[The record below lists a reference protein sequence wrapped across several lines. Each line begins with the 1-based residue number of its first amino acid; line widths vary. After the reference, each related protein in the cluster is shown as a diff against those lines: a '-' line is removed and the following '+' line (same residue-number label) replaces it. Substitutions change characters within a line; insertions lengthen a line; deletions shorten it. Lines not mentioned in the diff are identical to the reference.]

1 MPLDANLQ
9 NSTALIPVP
18 VPGTDNRLMAI
29 QRDGEVWVS
38 PNHICMALDID
49 WKSQHRKLTSKP
61 WAVMV
66 KSTMTAA
73 DGKNY
78 QTTMIDRKT
87 LGMWLATIDARRI
100 KSDYAR
106 SILEAYQ
113 VEAADALDSYFHEGA
128 AINPRAGMDAETLI
142 EKFHL
147 PRNYG
152 EALRELA
159 DTTEKV
165 EELTVENT
173 ALKGGDGI
181 RIKDFIKTYFTA
193 PNERAIF
200 EWFYFHG
207 YLIDGRLQDD
217 DGRALRGS
225 GGGPK
230 LRWDHMHP
238 TYIGR
243 RYFKLVPSGKNPY
256 GGQHTRIIPERALD
270 LVAVLMNAKDLPTQM
285 TMHGR
290 EALDK
295 HRAPGQLR
303 VINGSAV
310 S

>member
-1 MPLDANLQ
+1 MHTHQEVNTQ
-9 NSTALIPVP
+9 NSTTLVPVP
-18 VPGTDNRLMAI
+18 VEGAKPIMAI
-29 QRDGEVWVS
+29 QQDGTKWVAAR
-38 PNHICMALDID
+38 HICDTLGID
-49 WKSQHRKLTSKP
+49 WKTQNRKLNDRS
-61 WAVMV
+61 WATVRILPTV
-66 KSTMTAA
+66 GA
-73 DGKNY
+73 DGKRRD
-78 QTTMIDRKT
+78 MSMVDRRT
-87 LGMWLATIDARRI
+87 LGMWLATINSNRVAPEVRDTLDTYQA
-100 KSDYAR
+100 
-106 SILEAYQ
+106 EA
-113 VEAADALDSYFHEGA
+113 VDALDSYFHEGA

-200 EWFYFHG
+200 EWLYYHG

-217 DGRALRGS
+217 EGKALRS

-256 GGQHTRIIPERALD
+256 GGQSTRIIPERALD

-290 EALDK
+290 EALDE

>member
-1 MPLDANLQ
+1 MNNP
-9 NSTALIPVP
+9 LIPLTEHDGIQAVMGRDLHSFLGIGRDYTNWFKQMVEYGFEQGKDFTP
-18 VPGTDNRLMAI
+18 DLARSNGGRPRADHIISLDMAKEISMI
-29 QRDGEVWVS
+29 QRTDKGKQARQYFLE
-38 PNHICMALDID
+38 CERQA
-49 WKSQHRKLTSKP
+49 KSGSAFQLP
-61 WAVMV
+61 
-66 KSTMTAA
+66 
-73 DGKNY
+73 
-78 QTTMIDRKT
+78 
-87 LGMWLATIDARRI
+87 ATY
-100 KSDYAR
+100 S
-106 SILEAYQ
+106 
-113 VEAADALDSYFHEGA
+113 
-128 AINPRAGMDAETLI
+128 
-142 EKFHL
+142 
-147 PRNYG
+147 

-159 DTTEKV
+159 DATEKV

-256 GGQHTRIIPERALD
+256 GGQHARIIPERALD
-270 LVAVLMNAKDLPTQM
+270 LVAVLMNAHDLPAQM

-290 EALDK
+290 EALDE